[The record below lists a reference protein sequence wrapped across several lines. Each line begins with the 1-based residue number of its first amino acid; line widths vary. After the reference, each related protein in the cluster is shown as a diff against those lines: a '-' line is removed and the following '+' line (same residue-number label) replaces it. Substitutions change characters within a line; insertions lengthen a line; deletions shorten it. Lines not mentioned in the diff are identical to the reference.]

1 MNEKL
6 DALLNRARMLGQ
18 SEEILERIRSK
29 KSHPAMAA
37 FGLWRDEDDLDTLA
51 EEIRRNRSGKKPER
65 F

>member
-1 MNEKL
+1 
-6 DALLNRARMLGQ
+6 MLGQ